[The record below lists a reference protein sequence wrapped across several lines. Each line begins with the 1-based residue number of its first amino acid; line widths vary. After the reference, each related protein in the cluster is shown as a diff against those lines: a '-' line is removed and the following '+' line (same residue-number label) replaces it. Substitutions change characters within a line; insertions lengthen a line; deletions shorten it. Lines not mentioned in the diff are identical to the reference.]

1 MTSGEVIW
9 SVVFVRVVPLIRGG
23 SSSSTV
29 ISTSGAEVA
38 LTVVLVPLSVDVVG
52 LEVVLE
58 VLGRAFGMSVSR
70 ISRITSGD
78 PAALA
83 SVPVEEMAHIRSC
96 IHKMDLF
103 TCKNVKVQIFR
114 AVKVC
119 FTPLAEGDRSRSDIG
134 P

>member
-9 SVVFVRVVPLIRGG
+9 SVVFVRVVPLIGGG

-38 LTVVLVPLSVDVVG
+38 PTVVLVSLSVDVVG

-83 SVPVEEMAHIRSC
+83 SVRFEEMTHIRSC
-96 IHKMDLF
+96 IHKMALF
-103 TCKNVKVQIFR
+103 TCKNVK
-114 AVKVC
+114 
-119 FTPLAEGDRSRSDIG
+119 SSDFPG
-134 P
+134 G